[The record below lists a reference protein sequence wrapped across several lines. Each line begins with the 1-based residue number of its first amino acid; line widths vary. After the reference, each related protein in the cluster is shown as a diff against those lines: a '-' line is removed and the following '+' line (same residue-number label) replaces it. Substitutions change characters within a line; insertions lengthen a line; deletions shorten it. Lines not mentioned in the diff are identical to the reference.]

1 MDFWKIEHP
10 PESLAVIEP
19 ATGRQKTYGEL
30 RKEVSH
36 TFTPTQ
42 RSLILLLAQ
51 NRYECLL
58 TYLAAL
64 QSGNP
69 LLLVDA
75 SLNRDLLQELVDTY
89 RPDYIYASSSD
100 LAVPGYQMRE
110 ENSLNVWEKQSKEPV
125 QIHESLALLLN
136 TSGSTGSPKLV

>member
-19 ATGRQKTYGEL
+19 ATGRQKSYGEL
-30 RKEVSH
+30 RSDVSQMFMPKE
-36 TFTPTQ
+36 
-42 RSLILLLAQ
+42 RSLILLLAK

-75 SLNRDLLQELVDTY
+75 SLNPELLEQLVETY
-89 RPDYIYASSSD
+89 RPAHIYTASAE
-100 LAVPGYQMRE
+100 LTLPGYARRQQ
-110 ENSLNVWEKQSKEPV
+110 SGWDVWDRQNRVPAEA
-125 QIHESLALLLN
+125 HESLALLLN
-136 TSGSTGSPKLV
+136 T